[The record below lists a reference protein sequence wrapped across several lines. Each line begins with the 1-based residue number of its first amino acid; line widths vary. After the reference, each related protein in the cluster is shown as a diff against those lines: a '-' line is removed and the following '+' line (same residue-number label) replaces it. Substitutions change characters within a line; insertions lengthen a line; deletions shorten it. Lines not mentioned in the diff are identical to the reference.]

1 MSQNNEDTDV
11 KNAKKEADF
20 NYSDYSIKNQANV
33 KEDDIDFGILENI
46 HSNDNP
52 EDNILTGNAEIKS
65 NKSEEKINAPFAYSL
80 NGNFLKKKRNRVE
93 ETPKQIIGSNENEK
107 ELHPGNSMSIFLKNK
122 MKNDSQMPNVEKN
135 EKNEFQT
142 PIWFSRPKPHFKRRL
157 IFDLKKMKKK
167 RSKII

>member
-1 MSQNNEDTDV
+1 MTQNHKNTDV
-11 KNAKKEADF
+11 KDAKKEADF
-20 NYSDYSIKNQANV
+20 NYSDYSIKNQTDV
-33 KEDDIDFGILENI
+33 KEDDIDFNILENI

-52 EDNILTGNAEIKS
+52 EGNILTGNTEIKS
-65 NKSEEKINAPFAYSL
+65 NKSEEKINVPFAYSL

-107 ELHPGNSMSIFLKNK
+107 ELHPGKSMSIFLKNK

-142 PIWFSRPKPHFKRRL
+142 SIWFSKPKPHIKRRL